1 MRVIRQINQVI
12 TTLWYSKMLQE
23 QRDKQ
28 PAIPEEVWEG
38 YTEEVMHILFL
49 SFVPRTSKDSDP
61 QTFRFQDTIM
71 RLKIE
76 DPKDLSIM

>member
-1 MRVIRQINQVI
+1 
-12 TTLWYSKMLQE
+12 
-23 QRDKQ
+23 
-28 PAIPEEVWEG
+28 
-38 YTEEVMHILFL
+38 MHILFL